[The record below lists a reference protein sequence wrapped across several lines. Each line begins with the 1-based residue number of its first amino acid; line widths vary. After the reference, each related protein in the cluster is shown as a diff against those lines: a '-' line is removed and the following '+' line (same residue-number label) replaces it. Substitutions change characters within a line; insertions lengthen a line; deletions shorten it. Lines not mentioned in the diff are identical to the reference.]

1 MNNNENFKII
11 NYANRIFKCYK
22 TGEVYRLNPNG
33 DFKQIGLV
41 PHETSCSSN
50 KCYYRTS
57 IAINNHQQEI
67 KIHRLIAK
75 AFLGL
80 NIENKKDVIDHID
93 GNGLNNNLSNLRIC
107 TQQENSRNNK
117 SIKGVQITPKGFFR
131 VDITTENNKRK
142 RKQFRTHWEALQYRH
157 LMEIEH
163 GYLSRAKGIAYD

>member
-33 DFKQIGLV
+33 DFKQVGTN
-41 PHETSCSSN
+41 PHESAG
-50 KCYYRTS
+50 KYYYRTT

-67 KIHRLIAK
+67 KIHRLIAL

-80 NIENKKDVIDHID
+80 NIENKQNIIDHID

-107 TQQENSRNNK
+107 TQQENLRNKK
-117 SIKGVQITPKGFFR
+117 SIKGVQITPTGCFR
-131 VDITTENNKRK
+131 VEITTENNKRK
-142 RKQFRTHWEALQYRH
+142 RKDFKTHWEALQYRH
-157 LMEIEH
+157 LMEIEF